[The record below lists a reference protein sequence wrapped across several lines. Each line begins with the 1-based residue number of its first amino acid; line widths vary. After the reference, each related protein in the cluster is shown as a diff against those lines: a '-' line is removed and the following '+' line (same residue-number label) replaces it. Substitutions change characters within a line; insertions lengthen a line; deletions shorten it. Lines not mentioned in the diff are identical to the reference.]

1 MQSPTLTDEVAVFL
15 NRLMVLNDVDHIES
29 LAEFCQEPC
38 IWITTQSEKPLSTHA
53 EILSWLSYH

>member
-29 LAEFCQEPC
+29 LAEFFQNRN
-38 IWITTQSEKPLSTHA
+38 
-53 EILSWLSYH
+53 Y